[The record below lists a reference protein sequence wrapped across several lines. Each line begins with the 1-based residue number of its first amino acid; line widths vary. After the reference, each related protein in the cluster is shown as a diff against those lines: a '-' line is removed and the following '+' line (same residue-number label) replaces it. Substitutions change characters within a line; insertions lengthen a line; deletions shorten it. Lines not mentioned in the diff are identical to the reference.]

1 MFTRIVLKT
10 QMINRKIDWL
20 QSIDDN
26 NKLKLNILEKQL
38 ADFYAS
44 NPDYYTNIDFT
55 STNWIDT
62 SEVGYQEILKIVSGM
77 EKICEVGCGSA
88 NMLKHHVQF
97 RARYSGFDFSDQL
110 MKHNQFLYPE
120 ATFRVIEVPNT
131 FPFDDESF
139 DVVFSV
145 FVIEH
150 STDPSKFLNE
160 CSRILKP
167 GGSLVILC
175 PDFLGSGHMTS
186 QRAGWSQ
193 GTAQQKLRKGK
204 FADAI
209 VTLFDNRI
217 RIPFRCRQFAKKAA
231 RYPLFLVNA
240 KPVVFDDPFSPDV
253 DAVYV
258 TYKIEIEKYL
268 SSKFKV
274 NENTSV
280 VSSYESERRIIFLSV
295 SKF

>member
-1 MFTRIVLKT
+1 
-10 QMINRKIDWL
+10 MITRKIDWL
-20 QSIDDN
+20 QSIDGN

-55 STNWIDT
+55 STNWIDD
-62 SEVGYQEILKIVSGM
+62 SEAGYQEILKLISGSS
-77 EKICEVGCGSA
+77 KICEVGCGSA
-88 NMLKHHVQF
+88 NILKHHARF
-97 RARYSGFDFSDQL
+97 RPLYSGCDFSERL
-110 MKHNQFLYPE
+110 MQHNRLLYPE
-120 ATFRVIEVPNT
+120 ANFNVINKPNT
-131 FPFDDESF
+131 LPFDDESF
-139 DVVFSV
+139 DFVFSV

-240 KPVVFDDPFSPDV
+240 KPVIFDDPFSPDV

-274 NENTSV
+274 NENTSL
-280 VSSYESERRIIFLSV
+280 VSSYESERRIIFLSM